1 MIKQITLL
9 ADIGATNARFALSV
23 GKTELQS
30 VQVLQCIDFATVE
43 DAIDCYLRSHD
54 VSKIDSICFAV
65 AGPVIKD
72 VVKVTNNHWLLDTNQ
87 LCKIYQLQQVLLIND
102 FESVAYSVTQLPRQE
117 LVPIGKQGM
126 SKKQANSF
134 TYVILGPGTGLGVAA
149 LVNRSSQIFPIVTE
163 GGHASFAPMNELQ
176 LAILNC
182 LRKKYKQVS
191 NELLLSG
198 SGIVNIYQALCV
210 INDEK
215 VRFDSADQIGLAAE
229 SAEDNICVQSLQVF
243 FEVLGQVAGDLVLT
257 FAAFD
262 GVYIA
267 GGIVPRYQHLIE
279 NSLFRDGFENKN
291 QHRGLLENTPTYLV
305 IASQPGLVGAQY
317 YANSKLLAD

>member
-30 VQVLQCIDFATVE
+30 IEVLQCTDFTTVE
-43 DAIDCYLRSHD
+43 DAIDCYLRSHG

-65 AGPVIKD
+65 AGPVIQG
-72 VVKVTNNHWLLDTNQ
+72 VVKVTNNHWLLDSAQ
-87 LCKIYQLQQVLLIND
+87 LSKKYQLLDVSLLND
-102 FESVAYSVTQLPRQE
+102 FESVAYSVTQLSKQE
-117 LVPIGKQGM
+117 LMPIGKQAL
-126 SKKQANSF
+126 SKKQASSF

-149 LVNRSSQIFPIVTE
+149 LVNRNNKTIPIVTE
-163 GGHASFAPMNELQ
+163 GGHASFAPINEIQ

-198 SGIVNIYQALCV
+198 AGIVNIYQALCE
-210 INDEK
+210 IHHEK
-215 VRFDSADQIGLAAE
+215 VRFEDAAQIGLAAE
-229 SAEDNICVQSLQVF
+229 HAEDQLCIQSLQVF
-243 FEVLGQVAGDLVLT
+243 FEVLGQVAGDLALT

-262 GVYIA
+262 GVYVA
-267 GGIVPRYQHLIE
+267 GGIVPRYQNMIE
-279 NSLFRDGFENKN
+279 DSRFRAGFENKS
-291 QHRGLLENTPTYLV
+291 QHRELLENTPTYLV
-305 IASQPGLVGAQY
+305 TATHPGLIGAQY
-317 YANSKLLAD
+317 FANSKL